1 VIFTGGRTD
10 VTRFLAAA
18 DLFLHSAYEENA
30 GLVLI
35 EALAA
40 GLPLL
45 ATGVCGY
52 SVHIERAEAGIVTSE
67 PFVQKELDSALKRML
82 QSNEDRRRWRENALS
97 YVAKADLFS
106 LAEKAAA
113 KILEVATAQAGLAE
127 VKG

>member
-18 DLFLHSAYEENA
+18 DLFLHPARQENT
-30 GLVLI
+30 GGVLI

-52 SVHIERAEAGIVTSE
+52 SVYIERAEAGIVTSE
-67 PFVQKELDSALKRML
+67 PFVQKELDSALRKML
-82 QSNEDRRRWRENALS
+82 QVDEDRLRWRENALS
-97 YVAKADLFS
+97 YVAENDLFS
-106 LAEKAAA
+106 LAETAAA
-113 KILEVATAQAGLAE
+113 RILEVAAARGQQESRG
-127 VKG
+127 